1 VPFLSL
7 MMVELA
13 VRYSTP
19 AESGVQVFFSFG
31 GLVFLG
37 SSGLVS
43 LLLAACDGAGES
55 VSPMTGAFALVS
67 LLEA

>member
-1 VPFLSL
+1 
-7 MMVELA
+7 
-13 VRYSTP
+13 
-19 AESGVQVFFSFG
+19 
-31 GLVFLG
+31 
-37 SSGLVS
+37 VS